1 MGISEMTQSSA
12 VKGIFYININFM
24 TDLLV
29 KIRTRRQYLLQS
41 ITTPSL
47 KRCTWYDTK
56 LHLVGKLQEK
66 VIY

>member
-29 KIRTRRQYLLQS
+29 KIRNPVDSIFLQS
-41 ITTPSL
+41 
-47 KRCTWYDTK
+47 
-56 LHLVGKLQEK
+56 
-66 VIY
+66 